1 MIKLEEIKIKLTLIL
16 VATFLLL
23 WISAYVFLAKRQ
35 EAAAIQSLRHQAEG
49 IYHTILL
56 SRHWIS
62 SHGGIY
68 VKNGTQYTLIT
79 PSHFVSKLT
88 NYAKVTNFFP
98 YSVKI
103 AVEKPKNPAHLPDY
117 FEKKALKFLK
127 QKQKAIWALE
137 KHDEEI
143 FFRYAAPLKFKTE
156 CTHCHLSMQNNSLG
170 CISIKFR
177 ATDTIKNLKVNKMI
191 IAGYTF
197 LPAIAIFSL
206 IFFWLHRLVLKP
218 LKIFEE
224 AANSI
229 AQGNYRIRVNINTK
243 DEWGRF
249 AKQFNIMISKIE
261 NHQKELEEKVREAT
275 QKLQK
280 VYEDFF
286 ANITHDLKTPIT
298 AIKGASEIL
307 SKKNLGEPYTT
318 IIRKNVEKLNLLI
331 EDILECTKLESGSIQ
346 LQKEIV
352 DLGELL
358 EDVLLSLNLLA
369 EERKVKLKLKMA
381 NRDVELS
388 VFCDPAKLQ
397 RAFAN
402 ILHNAIKFSPSGGVV
417 TIEVEPKEGKVEI
430 KIMDQGPGIPE
441 DLVNKVFDKFAKGK
455 DSKGLGLGLTISKA
469 IIEQHQGKVEISS
482 IPGKGT
488 TVIVTLPLTKN

>member
-1 MIKLEEIKIKLTLIL
+1 M
-16 VATFLLL
+16 
-23 WISAYVFLAKRQ
+23 
-35 EAAAIQSLRHQAEG
+35 
-49 IYHTILL
+49 
-56 SRHWIS
+56 
-62 SHGGIY
+62 
-68 VKNGTQYTLIT
+68 
-79 PSHFVSKLT
+79 
-88 NYAKVTNFFP
+88 
-98 YSVKI
+98 
-103 AVEKPKNPAHLPDY
+103 
-117 FEKKALKFLK
+117 
-127 QKQKAIWALE
+127 
-137 KHDEEI
+137 
-143 FFRYAAPLKFKTE
+143 
-156 CTHCHLSMQNNSLG
+156 
-170 CISIKFR
+170 
-177 ATDTIKNLKVNKMI
+177 
-191 IAGYTF
+191 
-197 LPAIAIFSL
+197 
-206 IFFWLHRLVLKP
+206 
-218 LKIFEE
+218 
-224 AANSI
+224 
-229 AQGNYRIRVNINTK
+229 
-243 DEWGRF
+243 
-249 AKQFNIMISKIE
+249 
-261 NHQKELEEKVREAT
+261 
-275 QKLQK
+275 
-280 VYEDFF
+280 
-286 ANITHDLKTPIT
+286 
-298 AIKGASEIL
+298 
-307 SKKNLGEPYTT
+307 
-318 IIRKNVEKLNLLI
+318 
-331 EDILECTKLESGSIQ
+331 ECTKLESGSIQ